1 MEDRTHSCASS
12 LIARDG
18 TLASEQNVQ
27 LIAQRIGIDQ
37 RLDALQGTRIM
48 DTDRKLGA
56 IAANLDDMSET
67 LAELKD
73 AAETGGRPS
82 EATIDELQRDVEE
95 ASDAI
100 DDVVDTEQPR

>member
-1 MEDRTHSCASS
+1 MGSILS
-12 LIARDG
+12 LNGPSDKPG
-18 TLASEQNVQ
+18 T
-27 LIAQRIGIDQ
+27 IH
-37 RLDALQGTRIM
+37 
-48 DTDRKLGA
+48 
-56 IAANLDDMSET
+56 
-67 LAELKD
+67 KD